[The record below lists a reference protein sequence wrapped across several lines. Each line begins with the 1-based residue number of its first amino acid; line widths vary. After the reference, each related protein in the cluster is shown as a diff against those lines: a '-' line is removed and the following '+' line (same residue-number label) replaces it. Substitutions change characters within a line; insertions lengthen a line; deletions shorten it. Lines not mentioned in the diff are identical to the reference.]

1 MHIIFLN
8 KDTISR
14 KSKDRQ
20 KIPKENEQKDKDEL
34 RNITQFKML
43 LWTWLKTGSDPRY
56 SGRVGICF
64 LQIDAHNHLASV
76 ARLLVMIILDNLI

>member
-8 KDTISR
+8 KDTITR

-34 RNITQFKML
+34 R
-43 LWTWLKTGSDPRY
+43 
-56 SGRVGICF
+56 
-64 LQIDAHNHLASV
+64 
-76 ARLLVMIILDNLI
+76 IILDNLI

>member
-20 KIPKENEQKDKDEL
+20 KIPKEMNKK
-34 RNITQFKML
+34 TKMNYETL
-43 LWTWLKTGSDPRY
+43 HSLKCYYEPD
-56 SGRVGICF
+56 
-64 LQIDAHNHLASV
+64 
-76 ARLLVMIILDNLI
+76 